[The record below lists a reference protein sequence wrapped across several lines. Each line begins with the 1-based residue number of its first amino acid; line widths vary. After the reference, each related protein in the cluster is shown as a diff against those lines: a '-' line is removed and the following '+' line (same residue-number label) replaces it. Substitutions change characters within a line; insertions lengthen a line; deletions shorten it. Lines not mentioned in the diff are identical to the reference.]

1 MAQPNSTHNSI
12 DLTRPDPTHPFCH
25 VYSLLLSFTKKTP
38 KLFVSLSLCGRA
50 SRHCCSIV
58 RMVLSNKKLKRKLR
72 AELAETITKTVSESD
87 PNSGGPTKPDPNAK
101 PQLSLKELI
110 DSATQKLRLTKREKR
125 RKKLSLEDPEAVKS
139 RRSGGG
145 GCDPEE
151 KEGGSESLVE
161 KKKKKKRKREEEEV
175 KDGALD
181 SEENGVV
188 REAKKSK
195 KKKKKKKV
203 KKKKEEGKSE
213 EENNGAEL
221 GGEGKGVMETNKNAE
236 R

>member
-1 MAQPNSTHNSI
+1 MKTAKQTHV
-12 DLTRPDPTHPFCH
+12 
-25 VYSLLLSFTKKTP
+25 VYYLLRCAVREKRCVSLLLSFTKKTP
-38 KLFVSLSLCGRA
+38 QTVRLSLCGRA

-87 PNSGGPTKPDPNAK
+87 PNNGGPAKPDPNAK

-110 DSATQKLRLTKREKR
+110 DSATQKPRLTKREKR
-125 RKKLSLEDPEAVKS
+125 RKKLSLEDPEAAKS

-145 GCDPEE
+145 GDPEE

-175 KDGALD
+175 KDVALD

-188 REAKKSK
+188 KEAKKSN

-213 EENNGAEL
+213 EENIAAEL
-221 GGEGKGVMETNKNAE
+221 GSEGKGVMETNKNGE